1 MKVLEILNGYPGE
14 PFIQEHAKAMLANT
28 ACQLNWAFTQTRHS
42 GSLPRI
48 VEGLDHCFAIP
59 NFNRMPKWRKT
70 AYRLANPF
78 STWDTQKKRATLRS
92 IAKSQPDL
100 IHFQFAGTAIQWAW
114 VAEELKIPFTFSL
127 RGSDVQVA
135 PYTIEGC
142 CAQLQTIGFKAAGVH
157 AVCES
162 LKNQFCSLTSVS
174 PEKVQVIRTAI
185 SPDWATIERTPESGN
200 LLSVGRL
207 HWTKGFPDLLLAA
220 HQLLQDGI
228 DFKLFILGEGPERPL
243 LEYMIRDLGLQDRV
257 HLEGKKSHDEIR
269 TYFAKAQVFV
279 LSSLQEG
286 FPNAL
291 AEAMMAGIPV
301 VTTDCGG
308 IKEVIQHQH
317 NGYLCRSGDVQS
329 IYEGLK
335 STLITED
342 YKPSINNG
350 KEIISRLFSEKNHAD
365 KFTNFWK
372 IYLP

>member
-1 MKVLEILNGYPGE
+1 MPRVLEILNQYPGE
-14 PFIQEHAKAMLANT
+14 FFIKVHGKSLSEHSKI
-28 ACQLNWAFTQTRHS
+28 QLSWAYTQTLNT
-42 GSLPRI
+42 GALPKPI
-48 VEGLDHCFAIP
+48 KHLHQCIAIP
-59 NFNRMPKWRKT
+59 NFNRLSKWSKLKHRIL
-70 AYRLANPF
+70 YPF
-78 STWDTQKKRATLRS
+78 TQWDKAKKKAVLRS
-92 IAKSQPDL
+92 ILASQPDL

-114 VAEELKIPFTFSL
+114 VAEELNIPFTFSL

-135 PYTIEGC
+135 PFTIEGYRD
-142 CAQLQTIGFKAAGVH
+142 QLQTIGFKAAGVH

-174 PEKVQVIRTAI
+174 PKKVQVIRTAI
-185 SPDWATIERTPESGN
+185 SPDWATIERTPEPGN

-243 LEYMIRDLGLQDRV
+243 LEYMIRDLGLQERV
-257 HLEGKKSHDEIR
+257 HLEGMKSHDEIR
-269 TYFAKAQVFV
+269 TYFAKSQVFV

-342 YKPSINNG
+342 NNPCINNG
-350 KEIISRLFSEKNHAD
+350 KEIINRLFSEKKHAD

-372 IYLP
+372 I